1 MVPVRTSA
9 ATSQTLIGLDLGG
22 TKILGVLMDERAT
35 VQLRVRRPTPS
46 GGEIPIRDAVLDLL
60 DELISAGKEAGQPIA
75 GIAIGAPGYIDS
87 EAGVIL
93 DATNLSVRNLPLG
106 AISAQRFGLPTMV
119 IQDVKAA
126 ALGEMRFGAAAGARY
141 IAFLNAGTGIAVG
154 LIMDGQVYQGAAS
167 RAGEIG
173 HVVMRPRGPLCNC
186 GQRGCLE
193 ALASGPAIAR
203 HARSAAVRQRPTAL
217 LELAHGVRDQISA
230 EMVAE
235 AARQGDRLAL
245 RIIGA
250 AAHYIGLAIAGLI
263 NVLDLQCVI
272 VGGGLAQMGDLLLDP
287 IRSAVHSYV
296 LAEYRDAVPILPSGL
311 GMDVGAIGAATA
323 LLADREV

>member
-1 MVPVRTSA
+1 MVPVRSSA
-9 ATSQTLIGLDLGG
+9 ATGQTLIGLDLGG
-22 TKILGVLMDERAT
+22 TKMLGVLMDERAT

-46 GGEIPIRDAVLDLL
+46 GGEVPVCDAVLDLL
-60 DELISAGKEAGQPIA
+60 AELIAAGKRAGRPIA
-75 GIAIGAPGYIDS
+75 GIAIGSPGYIDS

-106 AISAQRFGLPTMV
+106 ALVAQRFGLPAV
-119 IQDVKAA
+119 IIQDVKAA
-126 ALGEMRFGAAAGARY
+126 ALGEMRFGAATGARY
-141 IAFLNAGTGIAVG
+141 TAFVNAGTGIAVG
-154 LIMDGQVYQGAAS
+154 LIMDGQLYQGAAN

-203 HARSAAVRQRPTAL
+203 QARSAAAWQRPNAL
-217 LELAHGVRDQISA
+217 LELANGARDQISA
-230 EMVAE
+230 EIVAE

-250 AAHYIGLAIAGLI
+250 AAHYMGLAIAGLI

-272 VGGGLAQMGDLLLDP
+272 VGGGLTQMGDLLLDP
-287 IRSAVHSYV
+287 IRSTVYRYV

-311 GMDVGAIGAATA
+311 GIDAGAIGAATA
-323 LLADREV
+323 LMADREI